1 MTIIIINAVDI
12 HVDNVII
19 SKENRRDCG
28 ATVINNVTIID
39 EPAYRLPIIVSHLR
53 EMRNE
58 TATAGT
64 VHPLIMIDRMNKKR
78 REREI
83 ANKLRIR
90 K

>member
-28 ATVINNVTIID
+28 ATVINNVTID
-39 EPAYRLPIIVSHLR
+39 EPAYRLPIMVSHPR

-64 VHPLIMIDRMNKKR
+64 VHPLIMIDRMNTR